1 MTRAIL
7 VESALPERVGKVS
20 DFQTDWK
27 NKLMKAFQTQRQE
40 QDKDQRRVS
49 DSAGKGTF
57 MWGEV
62 QETR

>member
-57 MWGEV
+57 M
-62 QETR
+62 

>member
-7 VESALPERVGKVS
+7 VESALPERGGKVS

-49 DSAGKGTF
+49 DSAG
-57 MWGEV
+57 
-62 QETR
+62 QEHIHVRGGARN

>member
-49 DSAGKGTF
+49 DSAG
-57 MWGEV
+57 
-62 QETR
+62 QEHIHVRGGARN

>member
-49 DSAGKGTF
+49 DSAGQGHIHVR
-57 MWGEV
+57 GGA
-62 QETR
+62 RN